1 MTGADSLLAAALA
14 RDPAG
19 PLLTYYDD
27 ATGERAELSAGTL
40 ANWVAKTANLLVDDL
55 GLAPGDRVAVLLPA
69 HWQTAAVLLA
79 GWAAGLVVGAEPDG
93 AQAAF
98 VTADR
103 VPAAVAAGV
112 PEVLALPLAPLGQG
126 FDGPPPDGSRDFP
139 AEVRAMPDRYAGPP
153 PPAGAPALVTGD
165 GTVPAG
171 ELAEVARR
179 RAAELGIYA
188 DDRLLTVAAWASPV
202 DWLDNLL
209 VPLAAGA
216 TVVLCANADSADPAA
231 LAARA
236 GSEHVTVTLGVTLAG
251 IRPV

>member
-27 ATGERAELSAGTL
+27 ATGERAELSAETL

-55 GLAPGDRVAVLLPA
+55 GLTPGDRIAVLLPA
-69 HWQTAAVLLA
+69 HWQTAAVLLG
-79 GWAAGLVVGAEPDG
+79 GWTAGLVVGAEPAG
-93 AQAAF
+93 AEAAF
-98 VTADR
+98 VAADR
-103 VPAAVAAGV
+103 VGTAVEAGV
-112 PEVLALPLAPLGQG
+112 PEVFALPLAPLGRG
-126 FDGPPPDGSRDFP
+126 FDGPPPAGARDFP

-153 PPAGAPALVTGD
+153 APPDAPALAAGE

-179 RAAELGIYA
+179 RAAELGVYP
-188 DDRLLTVAAWASPV
+188 DDRLLTVADSATPV

-216 TVVLCANADSADPAA
+216 TVVICANADPAG
-231 LAARA
+231 LATRA
-236 GSEHVTVTLGVTLAG
+236 GSERVTVTLGVTLDG
-251 IRPV
+251 IRPL